1 MDDLRDEIFRR
12 LSGRIADAFI
22 IANGA
27 GVIAGTQK
35 AKDEGEHL
43 GLAVKEI
50 LPEGSHVNE
59 NDVVAHFRG
68 HVKEVAI
75 GEDFLIGYISKPS
88 GIATA
93 AYKFRQAA
101 GDRPRVVSGAW
112 KKMPLELKE
121 TIRKAVVAGGA
132 FIRISSDPFI
142 YLDKNYIEIFGGI
155 AESLKAVAHL
165 KGYLK
170 VIQLRGR
177 YEDIALEA
185 REAAKLDADILFI
198 DTGDMD
204 DIDKVA
210 REIRKMGLREKV
222 EIAFGG
228 AVTLAEMDIIKT
240 LDVDILDIGRA
251 IVDAPLLDLK
261 YEVQRI

>member
-1 MDDLRDEIFRR
+1 MEDLRDEIFRR
-12 LSGRIADAFI
+12 QPGRIADAVI

-35 AKDEGEHL
+35 AKEEAERL

-59 NDVVAHFRG
+59 NGVVAHFQG
-68 HVKEVAI
+68 HVKEIAI

-121 TIRKAVVAGGA
+121 TIRNAVIAGGA
-132 FIRISSDPFI
+132 FIRICSDPFI
-142 YLDKNYIEIFGGI
+142 YLDKNYIEIFAGI

-165 KGYLK
+165 KDYLK

-177 YEDIALEA
+177 YEAIGLEA

-198 DTGDMD
+198 DTGDIN
-204 DIDKVA
+204 DIENVA
-210 REIRKMGLREKV
+210 KEVRKMGLREKV
-222 EIAFGG
+222 EIAFSGG
-228 AVTLAEMDIIKT
+228 VTLEDMDIIRT

-251 IVDAPLLDLK
+251 IMDAPLLDLR

>member
-1 MDDLRDEIFRR
+1 MDDLRDEIFRG
-12 LSGRIADAFI
+12 LSGRTADAFI
-22 IANGA
+22 IVNSA

-35 AKDEGEHL
+35 ARDEAERL
-43 GLAVKEI
+43 GLTVKTI
-50 LPEGSHVNE
+50 LPEGSHVNK

-121 TIRKAVVAGGA
+121 TIRKAVIAGGA

-177 YEDIALEA
+177 YEDIGLEA
-185 REAAKLDADILFI
+185 REAARLDADILFI
-198 DTGDMD
+198 DTGDMN
-204 DIDKVA
+204 DIDNVA
-210 REIRKMGLREKV
+210 KEIRKVGLREKV

-228 AVTLAEMDIIKT
+228 AVTLDEMDIIKT